1 MSDKEIKLK
10 LSYSEMLIVKE
21 VFENF
26 VRVNQNINVELGRLK
41 GVEEYIEIL
50 QKIKTSLDFE
60 LKSKDKE
67 ENNSSSVKFKE
78 EKK

>member
-50 QKIKTSLDFE
+50 QD
-60 LKSKDKE
+60 
-67 ENNSSSVKFKE
+67 
-78 EKK
+78 